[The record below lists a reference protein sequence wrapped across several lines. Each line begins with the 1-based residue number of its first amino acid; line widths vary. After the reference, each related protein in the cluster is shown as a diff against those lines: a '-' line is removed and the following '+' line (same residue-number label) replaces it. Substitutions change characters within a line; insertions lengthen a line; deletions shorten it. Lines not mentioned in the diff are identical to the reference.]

1 VSVTSAGQP
10 TDKRLVSGFQWLVDT
25 VVEQYDQLSERV
37 TEDVKLRREREARDR
52 RDRAERV
59 RKIRQER
66 YERHTIVSSHSVFHS
81 RLKTHLFSRS
91 FPP

>member
-1 VSVTSAGQP
+1 MAVTSAGQP

-66 YERHTIVSSHSVFHS
+66 YERHDC
-81 RLKTHLFSRS
+81 LFSQS
-91 FPP
+91 LPFSS